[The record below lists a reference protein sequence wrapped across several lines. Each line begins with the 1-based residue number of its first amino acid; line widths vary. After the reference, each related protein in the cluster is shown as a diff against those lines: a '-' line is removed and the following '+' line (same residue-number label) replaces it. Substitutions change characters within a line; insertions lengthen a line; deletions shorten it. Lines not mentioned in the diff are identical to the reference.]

1 VTYRPRSSVK
11 ALAKQYFEYGRWRR
25 VVSRRHQGTI
35 NYRYLAPPFA
45 LIGTAL
51 SIVLALMIN
60 QILIIPAAIY
70 GIFLILASLIT
81 GKGIIEKFLLPIVLF
96 TMQMS
101 WGLGFLTSPKTLAP
115 SKG

>member
-1 VTYRPRSSVK
+1 
-11 ALAKQYFEYGRWRR
+11 
-25 VVSRRHQGTI
+25 
-35 NYRYLAPPFA
+35 LAPPFA
-45 LIGTAL
+45 FLGTIL
-51 SIVLALMIN
+51 SLALALVIN
-60 QILIIPAAIY
+60 PIFIIPAAVY

-81 GKGIIEKFLLPIVLF
+81 GKGIIEKLLLPIVLF